1 MFWKTLLI
9 PLFFLDLSTA
19 HDAPDANDAHYVLVQ
34 RYDGYGYFGAQ
45 GAIVDI
51 GHPLYSGYYYQP
63 IVMLPPEG
71 SQLCSFPSSL
81 LGDQPFDYTDSIGL
95 LVSLS
100 DCDVETKVG
109 IAMEIQE
116 TVASELRYIIFY
128 DSDEDSNEIDD
139 LKDAELD
146 SIDDLKGMNFISLS
160 GKAGNRLIELVEDYA
175 GREGLSPYLFGVN
188 NEGWN
193 FQLYYEKAKERVPFS
208 GYPNAYQPGYSKYSS
223 PSGHPSSWP
232 FGVKMVLF
240 GLLILSPCLRT
251 IYLFFAHGGGFR
263 FRRNE
268 AGRIT
273 GIQYTPPTRFWMRGP
288 RQRQNEPANKDTDKL
303 SEEEILAL
311 PEFIYERPTSGKG
324 EDSEVP
330 IMISMQNRKSETLH
344 TDEEEAEG
352 GRITTCTMCSI
363 CIEDFEDGERLRLL
377 PRCKHAF
384 HTDCILPWL
393 KDRQGCCP
401 LCKTI
406 VLELKE
412 GDPKEGDEAEVQDST
427 DDQEGSVAPDTSV
440 STAEATSSLETDES
454 TVTGGNPVRSE

>member
-1 MFWKTLLI
+1 MFWKSFLI
-9 PLFFLDLSTA
+9 PLLFLDLSTA
-19 HDAPDANDAHYVLVQ
+19 HDAHDVLV
-34 RYDGYGYFGAQ
+34 RTVDDKSNFAAEGAL
-45 GAIVDI
+45 VDI
-51 GHPLYSGYYYQP
+51 GHPLSGYYYN
-63 IVMLPPEG
+63 IVMLPPDG

-81 LGDQPFDYTDSIGL
+81 LGDQPFDYTESIGL

-100 DCDVETKVG
+100 GCDVETKVG

-116 TVASELRYIIFY
+116 TVASELEYIIFY
-128 DSDEDSNEIDD
+128 DSDKDGKEIDD
-139 LKDAELD
+139 LKDIEIDSIEID

-160 GKAGNRLIELVEDYA
+160 GKAGNALIALVEDYA
-175 GREGLSPYLFGVN
+175 GREGLSPYLFDVN
-188 NEGWN
+188 NKGWS
-193 FQLYYEKAKERVPFS
+193 FEVFYEKFR
-208 GYPNAYQPGYSKYSS
+208 S
-223 PSGHPSSWP
+223 PYTLRDISWWR
-232 FGVKMVLF
+232 LAILT
-240 GLLILSPCLRT
+240 LLILSPCLRT
-251 IYLFFAHGGGFR
+251 FYLFWANGGGFR

-268 AGRIT
+268 AGRII

-288 RQRQNEPANKDTDKL
+288 RQRQNEPANTDTDKL

-311 PEFIYERPTSGKG
+311 PEFIYERPASGKG

-363 CIEDFEDGERLRLL
+363 CIEEFEDGERLRLL

-401 LCKTI
+401 LCKII
-406 VLELKE
+406 VLEPRE

-440 STAEATSSLETDES
+440 STAGATSTLETDES